1 MRYNVSLM
9 MNETNLNNIEGKNI
23 LQKKL
28 SVGNV
33 VEAIAIKKK
42 YSLGSEDFESRQVQ
56 DAVKKGVFSAFS
68 RGDIADAH
76 LIYKK
81 FFTASS
87 EDAKYEMTEI
97 VRQAM
102 HAALTRGAVSN
113 AVKIRKLFKVS
124 KDLSEQIVKQAV
136 LSCFYT
142 DNFDRILAIHEEIK
156 IPKEIADEIIAYCIS
171 WKKTKSLS
179 FARRIF
185 TMPEAFLKFTDFS

>member
-1 MRYNVSLM
+1 MI
-9 MNETNLNNIEGKNI
+9 NETNLNKIEGKSL
-23 LQKKL
+23 LQKRLAAGDVKGAL
-28 SVGNV
+28 
-33 VEAIAIKKK
+33 AIKKK
-42 YSLGSEDFESRQVQ
+42 HSLKMKDFESRQIQ
-56 DAVKKGVFSAFS
+56 DAVKRGVFNAFS
-68 RGDIADAH
+68 KVDIATAH

-81 FFTASS
+81 FFVAGS
-87 EDAKYEMTEI
+87 EEAKYEMTEI

-102 HAALTRGAVSN
+102 HAALTRGAVADSI
-113 AVKIRKLFKVS
+113 KIRKLFKVP

-142 DNFDRILAIHEEIK
+142 DNFDRVLAINDEVK
-156 IPKEIADEIIAYCIS
+156 IPQEIADEIIAYCIS